1 MASKR
6 PKQSL
11 DRISEMDE
19 ISKSQNMPISQF
31 IETEYFGAQIPRSVV
46 LRLKRLALDRKSSR
60 VEPWKIKD
68 MAALALTEWLERNEK

>member
-1 MASKR
+1 MAKR
-6 PKQSL
+6 PKSSL
-11 DRISEMDE
+11 DRISEIDE
-19 ISKSQNMPISQF
+19 ISNLDNTIPISQF
-31 IETEYFGAQIPRSVV
+31 VEYEYFGAQIPRSVV